1 MANGTLDPWPGIRP
15 MPPALETQSQTLDRQ
30 GSPLVCARESE
41 LPDSCAQ
48 LLKALGDVFWL
59 HPWPTCV
66 CQCGLTP
73 KQSKLLGVDWL
84 ISKVA
89 RSHGSIVFIKH
100 ASSVLTQGE
109 VCGCNTDF
117 FPLVV
122 MSVTFLPL
130 HCSPFPS
137 VSILHILPWKKWKC
151 ESLSHVQLFATPWTV
166 AHQVPLSMEFSR
178 QEYFPT

>member
-1 MANGTLDPWPGIRP
+1 MLSRIKILYSTFLCQGSLQQSSRANRHLR
-15 MPPALETQSQTLDRQ
+15 MMYLAPALETQSQTLDRQ

-48 LLKALGDVFWL
+48 LLKA
-59 HPWPTCV
+59 PWRCLLASSLTHLCLSV
-66 CQCGLTP
+66 WAYSKAKQTSWGGLVNQ
-73 KQSKLLGVDWL
+73 QSRTFSW
-84 ISKVA
+84 
-89 RSHGSIVFIKH
+89 IVFIKH
-100 ASSVLTQGE
+100 ASSILTQGE

-137 VSILHILPWKKWKC
+137 VSILHILP
-151 ESLSHVQLFATPWTV
+151 
-166 AHQVPLSMEFSR
+166 
-178 QEYFPT
+178 